1 MARAYD
7 RDKEINKLA
16 RSIRLPK
23 LNTESS
29 LPNKVP
35 MTIYE
40 SGDVEAWLILE
51 DIYDDAVS
59 EALNYCNR
67 DNIEVGMATSIRD
80 LAKIRYNQE
89 GAEGETSRS
98 EGGVSRSFEEGIP
111 RKIRSAL
118 NRYRLAKVGRF

>member
-1 MARAYD
+1 MEKQKI
-7 RDKEINKLA
+7 KELAKLA
-16 RSIRLPK
+16 RSIGVRELELENK
-23 LNTESS
+23 I
-29 LPNKVP
+29 PNKIPVKI
-35 MTIYE
+35 TGTDIVV
-40 SGDVEAWLILE
+40 DWLTLE
-51 DIYDDAVS
+51 DLYDDATI

-67 DNIEVGMATSIRD
+67 EEPVRGMLTSIRD

-111 RKIRSAL
+111 RKIRTVL

>member
-1 MARAYD
+1 MEKQKI
-7 RDKEINKLA
+7 KELAKLA
-16 RSIRLPK
+16 RSIGVRELELENK
-23 LNTESS
+23 I
-29 LPNKVP
+29 PNKVP
-35 MTIYE
+35 VKITGTDIVV
-40 SGDVEAWLILE
+40 DWLILE
-51 DIYDDAVS
+51 DLYDDATL

-67 DNIEVGMATSIRD
+67 EEPVRGMLTSIRD

-111 RKIRSAL
+111 RKIRTVL

>member
-1 MARAYD
+1 MAQ
-7 RDKEINKLA
+7 KKLDVTEEKVKFL
-16 RSIRLPK
+16 RSIGRIYVEGDEKERL
-23 LNTESS
+23 TD
-29 LPNKVP
+29 
-35 MTIYE
+35 IYE
-40 SGDVEAWLILE
+40 
-51 DIYDDAVS
+51 DALS
-59 EALNYCNR
+59 ESLGYCNR
-67 DNIEVGMATSIRD
+67 DEAVEGMATSIRD

>member
-1 MARAYD
+1 MAQAYD
-7 RDKEINKLA
+7 RDNEINKLA

-23 LNTESS
+23 LN
-29 LPNKVP
+29 
-35 MTIYE
+35 
-40 SGDVEAWLILE
+40 DVEAWLILE

-59 EALNYCNR
+59 EVLNYCNR
-67 DNIEVGMATSIRD
+67 DDIVIGMATSIRD